1 MFLIVSRLQ
10 DRTLDTHVGHR
21 KGKTRTRKMQ
31 DRKGN
36 SFRKQCV
43 RTSCPCC
50 CHLQTSVR
58 ADNHFRTCIF
68 NLLTFFPCTLVPY
81 PTLLWSPRLRCITH
95 FQQLVP
101 ALKQILRR
109 LNIRCSR
116 PRVLAEC
123 HLSTVSYLP
132 KLGAKL
138 MLLPRK
144 PKYPRNFHHSSS
156 IKALK
161 CEDSEMQLA
170 RLRFRPRR
178 HPCRQH

>member
-1 MFLIVSRLQ
+1 MTHTSDIGKARPAQ
-10 DRTLDTHVGHR
+10 GKCRTER
-21 KGKTRTRKMQ
+21 KIILENNASEQVVRVAAIY
-31 DRKGN
+31 
-36 SFRKQCV
+36 KQ
-43 RTSCPCC
+43 PCTPIIISG
-50 CHLQTSVR
+50 LASS
-58 ADNHFRTCIF
+58 TCSPF
-68 NLLTFFPCTLVPY
+68 SPCTLVPY

-101 ALKQILRR
+101 ALKRILRR
-109 LNIRCSR
+109 LSIRCSR